1 MNDICETNHR
11 GDSYSNCDGH
21 GCWFEASDVFPGL
34 TPRILGIQ
42 VNNVDRNHWKA
53 SIAFHLQET
62 REPVNFFHLS
72 TDQTPPHPWRAGLEI
87 GLRQGKLTACL
98 NHGAMAQESSSRYE
112 EVTVGPVLTDGRR
125 HEINVW
131 KYGEWLGLQVEDE
144 GPVTYWRLPP
154 HQWNANIS
162 RHLTDTIHIG
172 GRADHSD
179 FKFPGHI
186 ETFLFQMGVCTQ
198 QPLGGMEPTCRMTC
212 QADPGRVTFALF
224 QDPDDTLGLGVTDV
238 AADRNITAALSTA
251 GHLLS
256 PTDYIGKRVTAF
268 AGAPSPTF
276 KQIRRMITSL
286 FPMMTGPL
294 QVDAVGDGTHTD
306 REDLIKIDTR
316 LPLGEGSVRAFVR
329 RYLTQ
334 DTVQVAPL
342 ANTGSINS
350 KAPLILMSM
359 KIRRPHCSH
368 MAEA

>member
-1 MNDICETNHR
+1 M
-11 GDSYSNCDGH
+11 
-21 GCWFEASDVFPGL
+21 
-34 TPRILGIQ
+34 
-42 VNNVDRNHWKA
+42 
-53 SIAFHLQET
+53 
-62 REPVNFFHLS
+62 
-72 TDQTPPHPWRAGLEI
+72 
-87 GLRQGKLTACL
+87 
-98 NHGAMAQESSSRYE
+98 
-112 EVTVGPVLTDGRR
+112 
-125 HEINVW
+125 
-131 KYGEWLGLQVEDE
+131 EDE

-154 HQWNANIS
+154 HQWSANIS

-179 FKFPGHI
+179 FKFPSHI
-186 ETFLFQMGVCTQ
+186 EIFLFQMGVCTQ

-316 LPLGEGSVRAFVR
+316 LPLGEGSVRALSHTGHSAGGPSCQHRLDRFKSPPDPDEHEDPQAAL
-329 RYLTQ
+329 LTHGRGVGISGRSSTTRDQ
-334 DTVQVAPL
+334 NSAP
-342 ANTGSINS
+342 
-350 KAPLILMSM
+350 
-359 KIRRPHCSH
+359 
-368 MAEA
+368 